1 MVTIPFTALQF
12 IDIEPY
18 ESISFRKR
26 QAIRE
31 LQNIPS
37 VKIGIEFKQR
47 FWENFNLGNAI
58 TDYPTRFSYIP
69 SHNIGS
75 TGSGVLLACYCWGHD
90 SLLWSSLNKDEMIH
104 YTLKTLAKIYGNIVY
119 EEFLQGV
126 SFDWGK
132 NPYSAGCFTLFTPG
146 QQSDFGRYI
155 HQAEGRLYF
164 AGEHTSSFPGWIE
177 GAAESGIRAAYDVNQ
192 RASSESSSSI

>member
-1 MVTIPFTALQF
+1 MFTIPFTALQF

-75 TGSGVLLACYCWGHD
+75 TGSGVLLACYCWGT
-90 SLLWSSLNKDEMIH
+90 IH
-104 YTLKTLAKIYGNIVY
+104 CY
-119 EEFLQGV
+119 
-126 SFDWGK
+126 
-132 NPYSAGCFTLFTPG
+132 
-146 QQSDFGRYI
+146 
-155 HQAEGRLYF
+155 
-164 AGEHTSSFPGWIE
+164 
-177 GAAESGIRAAYDVNQ
+177 GAA
-192 RASSESSSSI
+192 